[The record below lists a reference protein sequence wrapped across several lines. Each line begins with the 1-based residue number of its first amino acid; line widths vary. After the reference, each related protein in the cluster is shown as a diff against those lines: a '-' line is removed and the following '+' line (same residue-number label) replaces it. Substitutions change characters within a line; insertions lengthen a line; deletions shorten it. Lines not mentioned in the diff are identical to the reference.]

1 MTNIYSSDEDY
12 DNCFISKK
20 RKNIEDELDENIL
33 KKYNINERKKFKKE
47 YEEIKEKINYIP
59 SVFDILE
66 TNASIKDKYL
76 LMQHLDILINLD
88 KYSYDYMVKKN
99 YLIEQIEKMKNQD
112 KPNKN
117 NIDNIE
123 KNLLKILDSNI
134 SLKNKI
140 LKANIGIN
148 KKAVIYE
155 KYLKLNEMDPNHGEY
170 YKIKEWIEYALKLP
184 TENKKLDLPN
194 ITESNKKINTKL
206 NNIQKKLDSKLYGM
220 NNVKEEIL
228 LILNNKI
235 TNNNNIGN
243 ALALLGPPGTG
254 KTCIIRTLAESLD
267 IPFVQISLGG
277 MTDTSYLEG
286 HSYTYEGA
294 TPGIIAKSLMEMK
307 YNNGI
312 IFFDE
317 IDKLSESEKGK
328 EVAWNLLHI
337 TDFTQN
343 NNFRD
348 KYLCDIEIDLSK
360 IWFIYSMN
368 DETFMD
374 KALKDRLPIIKVSG
388 YNKKEKK
395 IIAKEYIIP
404 KILENINMDKKII
417 EFDDNVLEY
426 IISITKNGNTL
437 SGVRELEKMLN
448 RILSKINLYKNVILK
463 NGEVGDLKLTYEIKN
478 FKIPLKLTNKI
489 IDELIKNYIK
499 KDISYNMYI

>member
-12 DNCFISKK
+12 DDLITSKK
-20 RKNIEDELDENIL
+20 RKDTEDELDNNIL
-33 KKYNINERKKFKKE
+33 KQYNTNQRKKFKKE
-47 YEEIKEKINYIP
+47 YEEIKNIINYVP

-66 TNASIKDKYL
+66 TNASTKDKCR

-112 KPNKN
+112 KLKKN
-117 NIDNIE
+117 DIE
-123 KNLLKILDSNI
+123 KDLLEILDSKV

-140 LKANIGIN
+140 LNANINMN

-155 KYLKLNEMDPNHGEY
+155 KYLKMNEMDPNHGEY
-170 YKIKEWIEYALKLP
+170 YKIKEWIDYALKLP
-184 TENKKLDLPN
+184 TENKILDLPN
-194 ITESNKKINTKL
+194 INESNKKINTKL
-206 NNIQKKLDSKLYGM
+206 KDIQTNLDSKLYGM
-220 NNVKEEIL
+220 DNVKEEIL

-286 HSYTYEGA
+286 HSYTYEGS
-294 TPGIIAKSLMEMK
+294 TPGIIAKALMEMK

-360 IWFIYSMN
+360 IWFVYSMN

-374 KALKDRLPIIKVSG
+374 KALKDRLPIVKVSG
-388 YNKKEKK
+388 YNKKEKI
-395 IIAKEYIIP
+395 IIAKEYMIP
-404 KILENINMDKKII
+404 KILENINMDKKIL
-417 EFDDNVLEY
+417 EFDENILDY
-426 IISITKNGNTL
+426 IVSITKNGDKL

-448 RILSKINLYKNVILK
+448 RILSKINLYKNVVLK
-463 NGEVGDLKLTYEIKN
+463 NGKIGDLKLTYEIKD
-478 FKIPLKLTNKI
+478 FKTPLKLTNKI
-489 IDELIKNYIK
+489 IDDLLKNYINK
-499 KDISYNMYI
+499 NVSYNLYI

>member
-1 MTNIYSSDEDY
+1 MDNSYSSDDDY
-12 DNCFISKK
+12 YRPTHSKK
-20 RKNIEDELDENIL
+20 RKIKDKLDENIL
-33 KKYNINERKKFKKE
+33 KKYNKNDRTKLKNE
-47 YEEIKEKINYIP
+47 YEEIKGKIDYVP

-66 TNASIKDKYL
+66 TNASIEDKYK

-99 YLIEQIEKMKNQD
+99 FLVKQIERMKNQD
-112 KPNKN
+112 KQKKEDIN
-117 NIDNIE
+117 NVE
-123 KNLLKILDSNI
+123 KELLKILDSKI

-140 LKANIGIN
+140 LNANISIN
-148 KKAVIYE
+148 KKAVIYD
-155 KYLKLNEMDPNHGEY
+155 KFLKLNDMTTNHGEY
-170 YKIKEWIEYALKLP
+170 YKIKEWIDYALKLP
-184 TENKKLDLPN
+184 TENKVLNLPN
-194 ITESNKKINTKL
+194 INDSNKKKNAKL
-206 NNIQKKLDSKLYGM
+206 KDIQKNLDTKLYGM
-220 NNVKEEIL
+220 DNVKEEIL

-235 TNNNNIGN
+235 TNNNNTGN

-267 IPFVQISLGG
+267 IPFAQISLGG
-277 MTDTSYLEG
+277 MTDTAYLEG
-286 HSYTYEGA
+286 HSYTYEGS
-294 TPGIIAKSLMEMK
+294 TPGIIAKALMEMK

-360 IWFIYSMN
+360 IWFVYSMN
-368 DETFMD
+368 DESFMD

-388 YNKKEKK
+388 YNKKEKI
-395 IIAKEYIIP
+395 IIAREYMIP
-404 KILENINMDKKII
+404 KILQNINMDKEII
-417 EFDDNVLEY
+417 KFDDKILEY
-426 IISITKNGNTL
+426 IVSITKDGEKL

-448 RILSKINLYKNVILK
+448 RILSKINLYKNVVLK
-463 NGEVGDLKLTYEIKN
+463 NGKIGDLKLTYEIKD
-478 FKIPLKLTNKI
+478 FKIPLQLTNEI
-489 IDELIKNYIK
+489 INDLLKNYIK
-499 KDISYNMYI
+499 KSKSQNLYI